1 LGCSRL
7 QQEDFIEQTDTEIM
21 EFHPSQLPV
30 AHLFQI
36 ENERKAIELAEQ
48 MVKLGFATQ
57 KGAFKVIMT
66 KEQKTAK
73 KIGFTIMNELN
84 FGLRKTKQERD
95 VRYWIYSHDADH
107 YAMVLIS
114 SKVMSELG
122 F

>member
-1 LGCSRL
+1 M
-7 QQEDFIEQTDTEIM
+7 D
-21 EFHPSQLPV
+21 FHPSQLPI
-30 AHLFQI
+30 AQSFQI
-36 ENERKAIELAEQ
+36 DDERKAQDLADQ
-48 MVKLGFATQ
+48 MVKLGFSTQ

-84 FGLRKTKQERD
+84 FGLKKTKQERD

-114 SKVMSELG
+114 SKVMEELG

>member
-1 LGCSRL
+1 M
-7 QQEDFIEQTDTEIM
+7 D
-21 EFHPSQLPV
+21 FHPSQIPV
-30 AHLFQI
+30 AYSFQI
-36 ENERKAIELAEQ
+36 EDEKKATDLAEQ
-48 MVKLGFATQ
+48 MVRLGFATQ

-114 SKVMSELG
+114 SKVMAELG

>member
-1 LGCSRL
+1 M
-7 QQEDFIEQTDTEIM
+7 D
-21 EFHPSQLPV
+21 FHPSHLPV
-30 AHLFQI
+30 VQSFQI
-36 ENERKAIELAEQ
+36 DDERKAPDLAAQ

-57 KGAFKVIMT
+57 KGAFKLIMT

-95 VRYWIYSHDADH
+95 VRYWIYSHDTDH

-114 SKVMSELG
+114 SKVMQELG

>member
-1 LGCSRL
+1 M
-7 QQEDFIEQTDTEIM
+7 D
-21 EFHPSQLPV
+21 FHPSQLPV
-30 AHLFQI
+30 VQSFQI
-36 ENERKAIELAEQ
+36 DDERKAQDLADQ
-48 MVKLGFATQ
+48 MVKLGFSTQ

-84 FGLRKTKQERD
+84 FGLKKTKQERD
-95 VRYWIYSHDADH
+95 VRYWIYSHDENH

-114 SKVMSELG
+114 SKVMEELG

>member
-1 LGCSRL
+1 M
-7 QQEDFIEQTDTEIM
+7 D
-21 EFHPSQLPV
+21 FHPSQLPV
-30 AHLFQI
+30 TQSFQI
-36 ENERKAIELAEQ
+36 DDERKAQDLADQ
-48 MVKLGFATQ
+48 MVKLGFSTQ

-84 FGLRKTKQERD
+84 FGLKKTKQERD

-114 SKVMSELG
+114 SKVMEELG

>member
-1 LGCSRL
+1 M
-7 QQEDFIEQTDTEIM
+7 D
-21 EFHPSQLPV
+21 FHPSQLPV
-30 AHLFQI
+30 VESFQI
-36 ENERKAIELAEQ
+36 DDERKAPDLAAQ
-48 MVKLGFATQ
+48 MVKLGFTTQ
-57 KGAFKVIMT
+57 KGAFKIIMT

-95 VRYWIYSHDADH
+95 VRYWIYSHDTDH

-114 SKVMSELG
+114 SKVMQELG

>member
-1 LGCSRL
+1 M
-7 QQEDFIEQTDTEIM
+7 D
-21 EFHPSQLPV
+21 FHPSQLPV
-30 AHLFQI
+30 VQSFQI
-36 ENERKAIELAEQ
+36 DDDRKAQDLADQ
-48 MVKLGFATQ
+48 MVKLGFSTQ

-84 FGLRKTKQERD
+84 FGLKKTKQERD

-114 SKVMSELG
+114 SKVMEELG

>member
-1 LGCSRL
+1 M
-7 QQEDFIEQTDTEIM
+7 D
-21 EFHPSQLPV
+21 FHPSQLPI
-30 AHLFQI
+30 AQSFEI
-36 ENERKAIELAEQ
+36 EDERKAPDLASQ
-48 MVKLGFATQ
+48 MVQLGFATQ
-57 KGAFKVIMT
+57 KGAFRIIMT
-66 KEQKTAK
+66 KEQKSAK

-114 SKVMSELG
+114 SKVMQELG

>member
-1 LGCSRL
+1 M
-7 QQEDFIEQTDTEIM
+7 D
-21 EFHPSQLPV
+21 FHPSQLPV
-30 AHLFQI
+30 VQSFQI
-36 ENERKAIELAEQ
+36 DDERKAQDLADQ
-48 MVKLGFATQ
+48 MVKLGFSTQ

-114 SKVMSELG
+114 SKIMEELG

>member
-1 LGCSRL
+1 M
-7 QQEDFIEQTDTEIM
+7 D
-21 EFHPSQLPV
+21 FHPSQLPI
-30 AHLFQI
+30 AQSFQI
-36 ENERKAIELAEQ
+36 DDERKAQDLADQ
-48 MVKLGFATQ
+48 MVKLGFSAQ

-84 FGLRKTKQERD
+84 FGLKKTKQERD

-114 SKVMSELG
+114 SKVMEELG

>member
-1 LGCSRL
+1 M
-7 QQEDFIEQTDTEIM
+7 D
-21 EFHPSQLPV
+21 FHPSQLPV
-30 AHLFQI
+30 VQTFQI
-36 ENERKAIELAEQ
+36 DDERKAQDLADQ
-48 MVKLGFATQ
+48 MVKLGFSTQ

-84 FGLRKTKQERD
+84 FGLKKTKQERD

-114 SKVMSELG
+114 SKVMEELG

>member
-1 LGCSRL
+1 M
-7 QQEDFIEQTDTEIM
+7 D
-21 EFHPSQLPV
+21 FHPSQLPV
-30 AHLFQI
+30 VQSFQI
-36 ENERKAIELAEQ
+36 EDERKAQDLADQ
-48 MVKLGFATQ
+48 MVKLGFSTQ

-84 FGLRKTKQERD
+84 FGLKKTKQERD

-114 SKVMSELG
+114 SKVMEELG